1 MKRVLII
8 TYYWPPSG
16 GSGVQRWLKF
26 VKYLREF
33 GWEPVVYTPLNPEMP
48 YEDTSLLCDEPEGLE
63 VLKTKIFEPYQLYNL
78 FTGRK
83 RKARFQHGF
92 LQSDKNEYQ
101 TLSQRLSVWIRGNLF
116 VPDARMFWIRP
127 SVRFLAKYLK
137 DHPVDAIV
145 STGPPHSM
153 HLIALRIR
161 QKTNIPW
168 LADFRD
174 PWTGIYYFDK
184 LRVGQKALR
193 KHKMLE
199 KACLDHT
206 DLLVTVGQTMQQ
218 DFKKLTDTTVEVIT
232 NGYDEDDLP
241 SSSNIRPADFTIMYS
256 GIFLPDQNPVELW
269 PCLSQ
274 MRQSDPEFQ
283 QSLKLHFLGRTDA
296 SILADIQSSGLD
308 DCLRLTDYVPHAEVT
323 VQQQYA
329 AVLLLSINR
338 IQNAPY
344 ILTGKVF
351 EYLAAR
357 RPILAFCPPQSDVA
371 EIIRQTYGGWVVPF
385 GDTASLN
392 IALLEAFAWY
402 KSGQQWPSVG
412 IEKFSRKVLTQRMA
426 QLLDKL
432 TARD

>member
-33 GWEPVVYTPLNPEMP
+33 GWEPVVYTPLMPEMP
-48 YEDTSLLCDEPEGLE
+48 YEDPSLLCDVPDGIE
-63 VLKTKIFEPYQLYNL
+63 VLKKRITEPYQLYNL
-78 FTGRK
+78 FTGRN

-92 LQSDKNEYQ
+92 LQSENNEYQ
-101 TLSQRLSVWIRGNLF
+101 SLTKRLSVWIRGNLF
-116 VPDARMFWIRP
+116 IPDARSLWIRP
-127 SVRFLAKYLK
+127 SVRFLKKYLQK
-137 DHPVDAIV
+137 HPVDVLV

-153 HLIALRIR
+153 HLIALSIKRSTGIS
-161 QKTNIPW
+161 W

-184 LRVGQKALR
+184 LKVGKRALQKHQ
-193 KHKMLE
+193 KLE
-199 KACLDHT
+199 KACLDEA
-206 DLLVTVGQTMQQ
+206 DLVLTVGKTMQS
-218 DFKKLTDTTVEVIT
+218 DFAKMTTTPVEVIT
-232 NGYDEDDLP
+232 NGYDDDDLP
-241 SSSNIRPADFTIMYS
+241 AGDNIRPSDFTIMYS

-269 PCLSQ
+269 PCLRD
-274 MRQSDPEFQ
+274 MRLKDAEFGRK
-283 QSLKLHFLGRTDA
+283 LKLHFVGKTDA
-296 SILADIQSSGLD
+296 GILADIRAANLD
-308 DCLRLTDYVPHAEVT
+308 DCLKLTDYVPHAEVP

-357 RPILAFCPPQSDVA
+357 RPVLAFCPPESDVA
-371 EIIRQTYGGWVVPF
+371 EIIRNTNGGWVVPF
-385 GDTASLN
+385 GDTE
-392 IALLEAFAWY
+392 ALKQALTNAYEWY
-402 KSGQQWPSVG
+402 KSGEAWPSVNT
-412 IEKFSRKVLTQRMA
+412 EMFARKVLTGRLA
-426 QLLDKL
+426 SLLDRL
-432 TARD
+432 SAET